1 MQGVSIFD
9 DDKSALDKMQNSF
22 KNLLFEIIY
31 YLISGEN
38 FPLFLYIFFVMIE
51 SFQVF
56 YFAFSE
62 EFLSLWKV
70 KSWSESFQSFFGY
83 FMISPYLKNA
93 EFQNF
98 ILVLYIIMGFF
109 LLLIILIIFIAIK
122 AQTTSVGKLS
132 GPLVVL
138 KIFFEVLNYIFF
150 MPALH
155 LFLTIFYC
163 DSSTGFHRYYSD
175 QECYTGNYLLHAFLS
190 AIAAFILIF
199 ISGLVTMTFYESRF
213 QPNNP
218 LCKISGRDDMK
229 FLIFKIILVLC
240 FTLLNVNEL
249 RILVVIIITLFAV
262 IQFFSFNKSSVY
274 LNYYYSKVLNSQH
287 AIIMWT
293 ICMII
298 FGIIVEDTY
307 YEGAPYLWVF
317 GSPLLLL
324 IVMLR
329 KEYRY
334 DIMMIDSNK
343 FDSLNQAIQQLQYL
357 TKFLNYYQSDRNI
370 ATLLDGFVEYHRT
383 ICKREDCP
391 CQAKNMGNKKIA
403 KFQKNFKLQNQDDE
417 IKEQYVVLVYI
428 IERIFTL
435 SLTRFPNCTELRIS
449 HSLFLMEK
457 MQSNQQ
463 ALQEL
468 VAAEQEKPYIDEQFI
483 IYRLK
488 KLIEEQMFENSKST
502 KNPAAGI
509 DAVNELT
516 TENNL
521 REIRAQIEKSASQHI
536 EFWSQLSED
545 TPDLGKLYDVGTR
558 MMYIDKMLEDSWKRI
573 IKMNLDVPP
582 NLMMIYS
589 RYLVDI
595 LYDKESAEEVLER
608 LKNFYSVNMDRGKI
622 TNNIND
628 FPNESTALISI
639 SAEDVTFGRIIGLNM
654 SASKMFGY
662 SKSELI
668 NRKVNIL
675 MPNVFAQSHDQFME
689 TYLQTYESR
698 IMNRERMIIGKSKN
712 GYIFPFFIYVRYV
725 PSFIHGAQFFGAM
738 RQEKV
743 FKNVAFMIVNGSTQE
758 IENISATFITM
769 FHIDLNYITKKK
781 TKVTDLI
788 PNFQENITEYLNK
801 SGAEADINFKNRD
814 QSVQGKFNITA
825 GEIMFRD
832 SKLQGYIIKIE
843 NNKLEKSFLNPNEQS
858 QQKKQQSQTK
868 FYFQFDQA
876 QHIFVGEYS
885 GDQNFQMSAISSVK
899 QDETFDYSQREPQK
913 EDEKTPSSNVGEKDD
928 KVDLALGIRTM
939 RYINGQLFDIEEFK
953 NQDSD
958 EEEENDSKRQGG
970 NAGMQQIQKE
980 DDEEEA
986 EGGHANIYK
995 SRRTFVQFLQESRNV
1010 NQNSMICFK
1019 WSAAILIICLGV
1031 LGLLDYVLTQSL
1043 FSDIQQGYI
1052 MMQDSNIRVA
1062 LGQRIQWQIMELC
1075 RLNKINVLDTD
1086 DKVKMQLTNMNTTI
1100 SDLKDI
1106 QSKIQSSTEVSG
1118 RQDELMTTNTIK
1130 MISKDSSGSESN
1142 QLVDI
1147 NQGTSQIISKAFEIM
1162 NFDIKEFN
1170 LDSDSIFFIRYNL
1183 LNDYYQATL
1192 ESADLYTNQLISLA
1206 FDSDVLLILLIVAC
1220 VFTVISIPWI
1230 ACAFNLVSQNQ
1241 EEVIKLFLE
1250 IPLAKVKQLFT
1261 KCEAFS
1267 NTLQIGEDEDA
1278 NQENDLSFEENE
1290 EGEGV
1295 VEEFGRRKKRKK
1307 YKYDSKDKRNFY
1319 IKFIISMGLLIAYFI
1334 AHYLIGANLQSSMQQ
1349 LIQEMNAT
1357 SLAVPSITF
1366 ANNVFRQMLWDP
1378 TFPVKN
1384 NVSKTISA
1392 DFVKDLYNL
1401 NTNMQKDHSLNLGYH
1416 NSIYN
1421 DYFDSI
1427 MKAGACAQVIQVAPV
1442 DLATCQAFVKGIVD
1456 ESLALALSRHFEN
1469 LRYLLT
1475 VYDSLLNDS
1484 SATTIAGTLYNFT
1497 DNLQTNKIL
1506 SLMYTDIAAIEINQM
1521 QDIYIR
1527 SIFSQLLT
1535 TFNQSLQKDID
1546 TNTTTTVTIFIVFL
1560 VVLILIY
1567 LLFWW
1572 PIANKIN
1579 NEIRRTTLLLSMIPL
1594 NLIQRIKAIREYL
1607 NRIHKVDQ

>member
-1 MQGVSIFD
+1 MQGISIFD
-9 DDKSALDKMQNSF
+9 DDKSTIDKMQNSF

-38 FPLFLYIFFVMIE
+38 FPLFLYIFFVVIE

-56 YFAFSE
+56 YFAFSDD
-62 EFLSLWKV
+62 FLSLWKV

-93 EFQNF
+93 GFQSF
-98 ILVLYIIMGFF
+98 ILVLYIVMGLFF
-109 LLLIILIIFIAIK
+109 LLIVLIIFIAIK
-122 AQTTSVGKLS
+122 AQTTSVGKLT

-138 KIFFEVLNYIFF
+138 KIFFEILNYIIF

-163 DSSTGFHRYYSD
+163 DTSTGYHKFYSD
-175 QECYTGNYLLHAFLS
+175 TQCYTGNYLLHAFLS
-190 AIAAFILIF
+190 TIAALILIF
-199 ISGLVTMTFYESRF
+199 VSGLVTMTFYESRF

-218 LCKISGRDDMK
+218 LCKTSGRDDMK

-240 FTLLNVNEL
+240 FTLLNVKEL

-298 FGIIVEDTY
+298 FGIIVEETY

-357 TKFLNYYQSDRNI
+357 TKFLNYYHTDRNI

-403 KFQKNFKLQNQDDE
+403 KFQKNFKLQNQDEE
-417 IKEQYVVLVYI
+417 IKEQYVVLVHI
-428 IERIFTL
+428 MERIFTL
-435 SLTRFPNCTELRIS
+435 SLTRFPNCTELRIA

-457 MQSNQQ
+457 
-463 ALQEL
+463 
-468 VAAEQEKPYIDEQFI
+468 I
-483 IYRLK
+483 LK
-488 KLIEEQMFENSKST
+488 KLIEEQMFENSKSS

-558 MMYIDKMLEDSWKRI
+558 MMYVDKMLEDSWKRI

-595 LYDKESAEEVLER
+595 LYDKQSAEEVLER

-622 TNNIND
+622 TTNIND
-628 FPNESTALISI
+628 FPNESTSLISI
-639 SAEDVTFGRIIGLNM
+639 SAEDITFGRIIGLNM

-738 RQEKV
+738 RQEKL
-743 FKNVAFMIVNGSTQE
+743 FKNIAFMIVNGSTQE

-781 TKVTDLI
+781 TKVSDLI

-801 SGAEADINFKNRD
+801 TGAEAEINFKNRD

-825 GEIMFRD
+825 GEIMFKD

-843 NNKLEKSFLNPNEQS
+843 NNKQEKSFLNPNEQS
-858 QQKKQQSQTK
+858 QIKKQQQVK

-876 QHIFVGEYS
+876 QHIFVGEYTQ
-885 GDQNFQMSAISSVK
+885 DQNFQMSALSSVK
-899 QDETFDYSQREPQK
+899 QDETFDYSQREPMK
-913 EDEKTPSSNVGEKDD
+913 EDEKTPSSNVGEKDE
-928 KVDLALGIRTM
+928 KLDLALGIRTM
-939 RYINGQLFDIEEFK
+939 KYINGQLFDIEDFK

-958 EEEENDSKRQGG
+958 DDAEENDQKKGG
-970 NAGMQQIQKE
+970 TTGMQQIQKE
-980 DDEEEA
+980 DEEEEA

-995 SRRTFVQFLQESRNV
+995 SRRTFEQFLSESRNV
-1010 NQNSMICFK
+1010 NQSSMICFK
-1019 WSAAILIICLGV
+1019 WSAAILIICLGI
-1031 LGLLDYVLTQSL
+1031 LGLLDYVLTQQL
-1043 FSDIQQGYI
+1043 FQDIQEGYI

-1075 RLNKINVLDTD
+1075 RLNKINVVGTD
-1086 DKVKMQLTNMNTTI
+1086 EKVKTQLINMNKTI

-1106 QSKIQSSTEVSG
+1106 QSKIQSSTDVSG
-1118 RQDELMTTNTIK
+1118 RQDELMTTNSIK
-1130 MISKDSSGSESN
+1130 MISRDNSGSESS

-1162 NFDIKEFN
+1162 NLNIADFDP
-1170 LDSDSIFFIRYNL
+1170 DSDTIFFIRYNL

-1192 ESADLYTNQLISLA
+1192 ESVDLYTNQLVDLA
-1206 FDSDVLLILLIVAC
+1206 YDSNVLLILLIVAC

-1241 EEVIKLFLE
+1241 EEIIKLFLE
-1250 IPLAKVKQLFT
+1250 IPLAKVKQLFV

-1278 NQENDLSFEENE
+1278 NQENELSFEENE

-1319 IKFIISMGLLIAYFI
+1319 IKFIISIGLLIAYFI
-1334 AHYLIGANLQSSMQQ
+1334 AHYLIGANLQTSMQE

-1357 SLAVPSITF
+1357 AMAVPSITF
-1366 ANNVFRQMLWDP
+1366 ANNVFRQMLLDSK
-1378 TFPVKN
+1378 FSVKN
-1384 NVSKTISA
+1384 NSSKIIST

-1416 NSIYN
+1416 NTIYN
-1421 DYFDSI
+1421 NYFDTI
-1427 MKAGACAQVIQVAPV
+1427 MKAGACNEVIKVAGV

-1484 SATTIAGTLYNFT
+1484 SATTIAGTVYNFT
-1497 DNLQTNKIL
+1497 NDIQQNKIL

-1527 SIFSQLLT
+1527 SIFEQLLI
-1535 TFNQSLQKDID
+1535 TFNESLQKDLD

-1560 VVLILIY
+1560 VLLVFVY

-1607 NRIHKVDQ
+1607 NRIHKVDS

>member
-1 MQGVSIFD
+1 MQGISIFD
-9 DDKSALDKMQNSF
+9 DDKSAIDKMQNSF

-56 YFAFSE
+56 YFAFSD
-62 EFLSLWKV
+62 EFLSLWKI
-70 KSWSESFQSFFGY
+70 KSWSESFQQFFGY
-83 FMISPYLKNA
+83 FMISPYLKNV
-93 EFQNF
+93 EFQSF
-98 ILVLYIIMGFF
+98 ILVLYIVMGLFF
-109 LLLIILIIFIAIK
+109 LLIVLIIFIAIK
-122 AQTTSVGKLS
+122 AQTTSVGKLT

-138 KIFFEVLNYIFF
+138 KIFFEILNYIFF
-150 MPALH
+150 MPTLH
-155 LFLTIFYC
+155 LFLTVFYC
-163 DSSTGFHRYYSD
+163 DSGTGYHHYYSD
-175 QECYTGNYLLHAFLS
+175 LQCYTGNYLLHAFLS
-190 AIAAFILIF
+190 AIAALILICV
-199 ISGLVTMTFYESRF
+199 SGIVTMTFYESRF
-213 QPNNP
+213 QANNP
-218 LCKISGRDDMK
+218 LCKTSGRDDMK
-229 FLIFKIILVLC
+229 FLIFKIVLVLC
-240 FTLLNVNEL
+240 FTLLNVSEL

-274 LNYYYSKVLNSQH
+274 LNYYYSKILNSQH

-357 TKFLNYYQSDRNI
+357 TKFLNYYHTDKNI

-428 IERIFTL
+428 LERIFTL
-435 SLTRFPNCTELRIS
+435 SLTRFPNCTELRIA

-468 VAAEQEKPYIDEQFI
+468 VSAEQEKPYMDEQFI

-573 IKMNLDVPP
+573 IKMNIDVPP

-639 SAEDVTFGRIIGLNM
+639 SAEDITFGRIIGLNM

-781 TKVTDLI
+781 TKVSDLI

-801 SGAEADINFKNRD
+801 TGAEAEINFKNRD

-825 GEIMFRD
+825 GEILFRD

-843 NNKLEKSFLNPNEQS
+843 NNRQEKSFLNPNEQS
-858 QQKKQQSQTK
+858 QIKKQQQVK
-868 FYFQFDQA
+868 FYFQFDQS
-876 QHIFVGEYS
+876 QHNFIGEYTQ
-885 GDQNFQMSAISSVK
+885 DQNFQMSAISSVK
-899 QDETFDYSQREPQK
+899 QDETFDYSQREPIK
-913 EDEKTPSSNVGEKDD
+913 EDEKTPTSNIGEKEE
-928 KVDLALGIRTM
+928 KVDLAFGIRTM
-939 RYINGQLFDIEEFK
+939 KYINGQLYDIEDFK

-958 EEEENDSKRQGG
+958 EDGEENDQKKGG
-970 NAGMQQIQKE
+970 NNGMQQVQKE
-980 DDEEEA
+980 DEEEEA

-995 SRRTFVQFLQESRNV
+995 SRRTFVQFLSESRNV
-1010 NQNSMICFK
+1010 NQSSMICFK
-1019 WSAAILIICLGV
+1019 WSAAILIICLGI
-1031 LGLLDYVLTQSL
+1031 LGLLDYVLTQQL
-1043 FSDIQQGYI
+1043 FQDIQEGYI

-1075 RLNKINVLDTD
+1075 RLNKINVASTD
-1086 DKVKMQLTNMNTTI
+1086 DKVKTQLANMNTTI

-1106 QSKIQSSTEVSG
+1106 QSKIQSSTDVSG
-1118 RQDELMTTNTIK
+1118 RQNELMTTNSIK
-1130 MISKDSSGSESN
+1130 MISRDDSGSESN

-1162 NFDIKEFN
+1162 NYDITDFDP
-1170 LDSDSIFFIRYNL
+1170 DSDSIFFIRYNL

-1192 ESADLYTNQLISLA
+1192 ESVDLYTNQLIDLA
-1206 FDSDVLLILLIVAC
+1206 YDSNVLLILLIVAC

-1250 IPLAKVKQLFT
+1250 IPLAKVKQLFA

-1278 NQENDLSFEENE
+1278 NQENELSFEEND

-1319 IKFIISMGLLIAYFI
+1319 IKFIISIGLLIAYFI
-1334 AHYLIGANLQSSMQQ
+1334 AHYLIGANLQGSMQQ

-1357 SLAVPSITF
+1357 SMAVPSITF
-1366 ANNVFRQMLWDP
+1366 ANNVFRQMLWDGN
-1378 TFPVKN
+1378 FPVKN
-1384 NVSKTISA
+1384 NVSKILSA

-1416 NSIYN
+1416 NAIYN
-1421 DYFDSI
+1421 DYFDAI
-1427 MKAGACAQVIQVAPV
+1427 MKAGACNEVIKVAGV

-1484 SATTIAGTLYNFT
+1484 TATTIAGTVYNFT
-1497 DNLQTNKIL
+1497 NNIQQNKIL
-1506 SLMYTDIAAIEINQM
+1506 SLMYTDISAIELNQM

-1527 SIFSQLLT
+1527 SIFQQLLVS
-1535 TFNQSLQKDID
+1535 FNESMQKDLD

-1560 VVLILIY
+1560 VVLVLVY

-1594 NLIQRIKAIREYL
+1594 NLIQRIKAVREYL
-1607 NRIHKVDQ
+1607 NRIHKVDS

>member
-1 MQGVSIFD
+1 MQGISIFD
-9 DDKSALDKMQNSF
+9 DDKSAIDKMQNSF

-38 FPLFLYIFFVMIE
+38 FPLFLYIFFVLIE

-56 YFAFSE
+56 YFAFSDD
-62 EFLSLWKV
+62 FLSLWKV

-83 FMISPYLKNA
+83 FMISPYLKNV
-93 EFQNF
+93 EFPT
-98 ILVLYIIMGFF
+98 
-109 LLLIILIIFIAIK
+109 
-122 AQTTSVGKLS
+122 QTTSVGKLT
-132 GPLVVL
+132 GPLFVL
-138 KIFFEVLNYIFF
+138 KIFFEILNYIFF

-163 DSSTGFHRYYSD
+163 DSGTGYHRYYSD
-175 QECYTGNYLLHAFLS
+175 LQCYTGNYLLHAFLS
-190 AIAAFILIF
+190 AIAAIILICV
-199 ISGLVTMTFYESRF
+199 SGLVTMTFYESRF

-240 FTLLNVNEL
+240 FTLLNVSEL

-293 ICMII
+293 IQ
-298 FGIIVEDTY
+298 DTY

-357 TKFLNYYQSDRNI
+357 TKFLNYYHTDRNI

-403 KFQKNFKLQNQDDE
+403 KFQKNFKLQNQDEE
-417 IKEQYVVLVYI
+417 IKEQYVVFVYI
-428 IERIFTL
+428 LERIFTL

-468 VAAEQEKPYIDEQFI
+468 VAAEQEKPYMDEQFI

-488 KLIEEQMFENSKST
+488 KLIEEQMFENSKSS

-558 MMYIDKMLEDSWKRI
+558 MMYVDKMLEDSWKRI
-573 IKMNLDVPP
+573 IKMNMDVPP

-639 SAEDVTFGRIIGLNM
+639 SAEDITFGRIIGLNM

-689 TYLQTYESR
+689 AYLQTYESR

-769 FHIDLNYITKKK
+769 FHVDLNYITKKK
-781 TKVTDLI
+781 MKVSDIIT
-788 PNFQENITEYLNK
+788 NFQENITDYLNK
-801 SGAEADINFKNRD
+801 TGAEADINFKNRD
-814 QSVQGKFNITA
+814 QTVQGKFNITA
-825 GEIMFRD
+825 GEIMFKD
-832 SKLQGYIIKIE
+832 SKLQGYVIKIE
-843 NNKLEKSFLNPNEQS
+843 NNRQEKSFLNPNEQS
-858 QQKKQQSQTK
+858 QIKKSQQVK
-868 FYFQFDQA
+868 FYFQFDQS
-876 QHIFVGEYS
+876 QHIYIGEYTQ
-885 GDQNFQMSAISSVK
+885 DQNFQMSAISSVK
-899 QDETFDYSQREPQK
+899 QDETFDYSQREPIK
-913 EDEKTPSSNVGEKDD
+913 EDEKTPSSNIGEKEE
-928 KVDLALGIRTM
+928 KLDLGLGIRTM
-939 RYINGQLFDIEEFK
+939 KYINGQLFDVDDFK

-958 EEEENDSKRQGG
+958 EDAEENDQKKGG
-970 NAGMQQIQKE
+970 NTGMQQVQKE

-995 SRRTFVQFLQESRNV
+995 SRRTFVQFLTESRNV
-1010 NQNSMICFK
+1010 NQSSMVCFK
-1019 WSAAILIICLGV
+1019 WSAAILIICLGI
-1031 LGLLDYVLTQSL
+1031 LGLLDYILTQQL
-1043 FSDIQQGYI
+1043 FQDIQEGYI

-1075 RLNKINVLDTD
+1075 RLNKINIPGTD
-1086 DKVKMQLTNMNTTI
+1086 DKVKIQLLNMNTTI

-1118 RQDELMTTNTIK
+1118 RQDELMTTNSIK
-1130 MISKDSSGSESN
+1130 MISRDNSGSESN

-1162 NFDIKEFN
+1162 NYDITEFDQ
-1170 LDSDSIFFIRYNL
+1170 DSDSIFFIRYNL

-1192 ESADLYTNQLISLA
+1192 ESVDLYTNQLIDLA
-1206 FDSDVLLILLIVAC
+1206 YDSNVLLILLIVAC

-1230 ACAFNLVSQNQ
+1230 ACTFNLVSQNQ

-1250 IPLAKVKQLFT
+1250 IPLAKVKQLFA

-1278 NQENDLSFEENE
+1278 NQENELSFEENE
-1290 EGEGV
+1290 EGEGI

-1319 IKFIISMGLLIAYFI
+1319 IKFIISIGLLIAYFI
-1334 AHYLIGANLQSSMQQ
+1334 AHYLIGTNLQSSMQQ

-1357 SLAVPSITF
+1357 SMAVPSITF
-1366 ANNVFRQMLWDP
+1366 ANNVFRQMLWDSN
-1378 TFPVKN
+1378 FPVKN
-1384 NVSKTISA
+1384 NVSKTIST

-1427 MKAGACAQVIQVAPV
+1427 MKAGACNEVIKVAGV
-1442 DLATCQAFVKGIVD
+1442 DLVTCQAFVKGIVD

-1484 SATTIAGTLYNFT
+1484 SATAIAGTVYNFT
-1497 DNLQTNKIL
+1497 TNTQQNKIL
-1506 SLMYTDIAAIEINQM
+1506 SLMYTDISAIELNQM

-1527 SIFSQLLT
+1527 SIFQQLLII
-1535 TFNQSLQKDID
+1535 FNESLQKDID

-1560 VVLILIY
+1560 VVLVLVY

-1607 NRIHKVDQ
+1607 NRIHKVDS